1 MSTFMANPGNIERKW
16 YVIDAA
22 DKPLGRVA
30 DKAAALLRGK
40 HKATYTPH
48 QDCGDHVIIINAEK
62 VVLTGAKLE
71 QKYYRHH
78 TGWIGGLKEVKYG
91 ILMEKN
97 PEVRIVINCITL
109 ETVGEALQVIKNQQF
124 TETDIVQIG
133 AARSKEIGR
142 YHMMMGEN
150 PIYIIT
156 CQKREEKK

>member
-48 QDCGDHVIIINAEK
+48 QDCGDHVIIINDET

-78 TGWIGGLKEVKYG
+78 TCLLYTSFFINVFIKESRVRELEEIRG
-91 ILMEKN
+91 FLTENREKN
-97 PEVRIVINCITL
+97 EVP
-109 ETVGEALQVIKNQQF
+109 
-124 TETDIVQIG
+124 QICL
-133 AARSKEIGR
+133 RRHESVSR
-142 YHMMMGEN
+142 
-150 PIYIIT
+150 
-156 CQKREEKK
+156 RR

>member
-1 MSTFMANPGNIERKW
+1 MANPGNIERKW

-97 PEVRIVINCITL
+97 PEFAMELAVKGMLPNNSLGRSAFSRLRVF
-109 ETVGEALQVIKNQQF
+109 K
-124 TETDIVQIG
+124 G
-133 AARSKEIGR
+133 AEHKHQA
-142 YHMMMGEN
+142 
-150 PIYIIT
+150 
-156 CQKREEKK
+156 QKRKKKTFCCSRKTL